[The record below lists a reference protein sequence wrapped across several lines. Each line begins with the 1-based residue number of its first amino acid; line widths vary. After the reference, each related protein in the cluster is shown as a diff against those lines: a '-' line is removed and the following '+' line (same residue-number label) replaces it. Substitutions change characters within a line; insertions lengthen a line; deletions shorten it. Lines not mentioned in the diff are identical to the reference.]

1 MKLNTISKVIP
12 EPDCKLRL
20 TYSDGKVILYDFE
33 PLIQIGGLFR
43 QLKDQAYFEKVT
55 IGGQG
60 RYIEFPNEL
69 DFCADSLRIK
79 GVEVAS

>member
-1 MKLNTISKVIP
+1 MKLNTISKIIP

-20 TYSDGKVILYDFE
+20 VYSDGKAFIYDFN
-33 PLIQIGGLFR
+33 PLIQIGGLFK
-43 QLKDQAYFEKVT
+43 QLRNTAYFKKVI

-60 RYIEFPNEL
+60 RYIEFPGDL
-69 DFCADSLRIK
+69 DFCADSLRIE